1 MQLEKLGER
10 FSIFGTICVLLGV
23 DDVVE
28 RRNRNADVAGRNI
41 SRAVPQIGIA
51 HVDSVEVWDPGKQV
65 DTSRIRAPRRGS
77 RTSKEVR
84 MEQFLG
90 QFRGRFRE

>member
-1 MQLEKLGER
+1 M
-10 FSIFGTICVLLGV
+10 FGTICVLLGV

-28 RRNRNADVAGRNI
+28 RRNRNADVASRNI
-41 SRAVPQIGIA
+41 SSAVPQIGIA
-51 HVDSVEVWDPGKQV
+51 DVGSVEVWDPGKQV
-65 DTSRIRAPRRGS
+65 DASRISTPCRGS